1 MHSESP
7 PPGAVPIDMDELLVA
22 IGELYVQLRIQ
33 RKMIAQQQQQ
43 NQQARPE
50 SDQLEVANHRERWQ
64 T

>member
-1 MHSESP
+1 MQPQPP

-33 RKMIAQQQQQ
+33 RKMLAQLQQ
-43 NQQARPE
+43 QQARPE
-50 SDQLEVANHRERWQ
+50 SDQLEVANHRDRWQ